1 LRPFHP
7 PSQQQ
12 AAWPIRQWFDDLFQ
26 KTRKKPWLKPCLN
39 DLASRHK
46 ALTVA
51 GQWRNFTAFPSILA
65 IVVLERAAH
74 DPSAPKSPETVFSD
88 INIYSP

>member
-1 LRPFHP
+1 VVFSRGQFERAK
-7 PSQQQ
+7 Q
-12 AAWPIRQWFDDLFQ
+12 
-26 KTRKKPWLKPCLN
+26 PWLKSCLRDPN
-39 DLASRHK
+39 TTDTEAG